1 MYELSVFQQGGVD
14 VIDSR
19 SVAEAIE
26 KPHNDLTKSI
36 RNYAEIIGKA
46 AERKSAPSENPYESN
61 ERNFAPVENSNESN
75 FGLVEKSTEPK
86 FGLSGNP
93 TAGNFSL
100 SDFFIPHTYTDSTGR
115 TLPCYLLTKKG
126 CDMVANKMTGEKG
139 VLFTAAY
146 VTAFEKMR
154 QQTQKP
160 MTANEMFAMQAQ
172 INLESERKLAA
183 LEGKVEKTSNAVM
196 TALNTFAAPPTD
208 EERWR
213 DEMNRRVR
221 AMCEE
226 YGLNYHT
233 TIGDMYAQLEDRAR
247 VNLSARQKN
256 LRERMRLGGAKYAQ
270 REAVS
275 KLVVISQDAK
285 LRCIYETIV
294 REKQAQLAASRL
306 RAI

>member
-1 MYELSVFQQGGVD
+1 MNNDLQVISISGIDCYERNGTAYLKLDTVARGLGFTQEKGGVEYVKWERVSGYLKELGFSPEVGKD
-14 VIDSR
+14 DFIPENIFYR
-19 SVAEAIE
+19 LAMKAKNEAAEAFQAKIADE
-26 KPHNDLTKSI
+26 VIPAI
-36 RNYAEIIGKA
+36 RKTGGY
-46 AERKSAPSENPYESN
+46 NP
-61 ERNFAPVENSNESN
+61 
-75 FGLVEKSTEPK
+75 
-86 FGLSGNP
+86 
-93 TAGNFSL
+93 
-100 SDFFIPHTYTDSTGR
+100 
-115 TLPCYLLTKKG
+115 
-126 CDMVANKMTGEKG
+126 
-139 VLFTAAY
+139 
-146 VTAFEKMR
+146 
-154 QQTQKP
+154 KP

>member
-1 MYELSVFQQGGVD
+1 MKGAFAMTELLTISNGQPTASSRDIAEHFGKGHNHVLRDIDTLKED
-14 VIDSR
+14 V
-19 SVAEAIE
+19 
-26 KPHNDLTKSI
+26 
-36 RNYAEIIGKA
+36 
-46 AERKSAPSENPYESN
+46 
-61 ERNFAPVENSNESN
+61 SN
-75 FGLVEKSTEPK
+75 FGQMFFDTEIPDSYGRPQRAYLMNRDGFTLLAMGFTGK
-86 FGLSGNP
+86 EALEWKVKYINAFNAMEQELRNP
-93 TAGNFSL
+93 
-100 SDFFIPHTYTDSTGR
+100 
-115 TLPCYLLTKKG
+115 
-126 CDMVANKMTGEKG
+126 
-139 VLFTAAY
+139 
-146 VTAFEKMR
+146 
-154 QQTQKP
+154 KP
-160 MTANEMFAMQAQ
+160 MTANEMFSLQAQ

>member
-19 SVAEAIE
+19 SVAEAIG
-26 KPHNDLTKSI
+26 KQHAHLMRDIHN
-36 RNYAEIIGKA
+36 YVEII
-46 AERKSAPSENPYESN
+46 EKST
-61 ERNFAPVENSNESN
+61 ESN
-75 FGLVEKSTEPK
+75 FGL
-86 FGLSGNP
+86 
-93 TAGNFSL
+93 
-100 SDFFIPHTYTDSTGR
+100 SDFFVPSTYTDSTGR

-154 QQTQKP
+154 QQTRKP
-160 MTANEMFAMQAQ
+160 MTTNEMFAMQAQ

-247 VNLSARQKN
+247 VNLTARQKN

>member
-1 MYELSVFQQGGVD
+1 MYELSVFQQDGVD

-19 SVAEAIE
+19 SVAEAIG
-26 KPHNDLTKSI
+26 KDHRHLIRDI
-36 RNYAEIIGKA
+36 RNYAEVI
-46 AERKSAPSENPYESN
+46 EN
-61 ERNFAPVENSNESN
+61 
-75 FGLVEKSTEPK
+75 STEPN
-86 FGLSGNP
+86 FG
-93 TAGNFSL
+93 L

-154 QQTQKP
+154 ETVTSPTMIPGLSPQTQALINMELRQNRIEAEQREQKQ
-160 MTANEMFAMQAQ
+160 AFAGLFEDQ
-172 INLESERKLAA
+172 RKT
-183 LEGKVEKTSNAVM
+183 KNVVM
-196 TALNTFAAPPTD
+196 SALNNFAAPPTD

-213 DEMNRRVR
+213 DVMNRKVR

-233 TIGDMYAQLEDRAR
+233 TIGEMYAELERRAH
-247 VNLSARQKN
+247 VNLATRQKN

-285 LRCIYETIV
+285 LRYIYEAIV
-294 REKQAQLAASRL
+294 REKAAQLAASRM
-306 RAI
+306 R